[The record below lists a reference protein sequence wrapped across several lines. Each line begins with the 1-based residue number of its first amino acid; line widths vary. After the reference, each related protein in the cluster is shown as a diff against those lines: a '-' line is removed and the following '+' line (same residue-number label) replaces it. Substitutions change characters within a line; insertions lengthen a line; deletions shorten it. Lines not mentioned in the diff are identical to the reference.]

1 MYDQSESSFSTQ
13 ITREF
18 FRSVY
23 SYMFVALGISGIVA
37 YTIGTDEKLFADW
50 FVTPSGGM
58 SPLFWVAMFSPL
70 ALSFVIQWGY
80 NRLST
85 SLLLVLFALFS
96 ALMGLSLASI
106 FLVYDMSS
114 IATTF
119 FVAAGAFAGMAIL
132 GYTTKTDL
140 SKFGSLLYMVFI
152 GMFIAGIVN
161 IFIGNAFFDFILACL
176 GVFVFTGLTAYHM
189 QTLKQIAQ
197 STQIDTDSRN
207 KLALIGGLQLYIL
220 FINLF
225 LSLLRILG
233 GRD

>member
-37 YTIGTDEKLFADW
+37 YTIGTDEQLFADW

-85 SLLLVLFALFS
+85 SLLLVLFASFS

-119 FVAAGAFAGMAIL
+119 FVAAGAFAGMAVL
-132 GYTTKTDL
+132 GYTTKNDL

-189 QTLKQIAQ
+189 QALKQIAQ
-197 STQIDTDSRN
+197 STQMDAESRN

>member
-1 MYDQSESSFSTQ
+1 MYDQSESSFSAQ

-37 YTIGTDEKLFADW
+37 YTIGTDEQLFVDW
-50 FVTPSGGM
+50 FVTPTGM

-96 ALMGLSLASI
+96 GLMGLSLASI
-106 FLVYDMSS
+106 FLVYDMTS

-152 GMFIAGIVN
+152 GMFIA
-161 IFIGNAFFDFILACL
+161 
-176 GVFVFTGLTAYHM
+176 
-189 QTLKQIAQ
+189 
-197 STQIDTDSRN
+197 
-207 KLALIGGLQLYIL
+207 
-220 FINLF
+220 
-225 LSLLRILG
+225 
-233 GRD
+233 

>member
-1 MYDQSESSFSTQ
+1 MYNQSESSFSAQ

-37 YTIGTDEKLFADW
+37 YTIGTDERLFIDW
-50 FVTPSGGM
+50 FVTPSGM

-85 SLLLVLFALFS
+85 SLLMILFALFS
-96 ALMGLSLASI
+96 GLMGLSLASI
-106 FLVYDMSS
+106 FLVYDMAS

-119 FVAAGAFAGMAIL
+119 FVAAGAFAGMAVL

-152 GMFIAGIVN
+152 GMFISGIVN
-161 IFIGNAFFDFILACL
+161 MFVGNAFFDFILACV

-189 QTLKQIAQ
+189 QSLKKVAQ
-197 STQIDTDSRN
+197 STQMDAESRN

-225 LSLLRILG
+225 LSLLRIMG